1 MEEVRN
7 EETKAT
13 KAEKAYT
20 LKKLSA
26 ANLFTFSTIMNKIGF
41 SEFKACFQSKEIQQA
56 ISESKTESGINIES
70 VGVAV
75 IMDVASIILKNLEK
89 CKDNIYQLL
98 SDLSGMKK
106 REIEAL
112 DMNVFIEMIIDVFQK
127 EEFKDFFKVASK
139 LFK

>member
-7 EETKAT
+7 EAKAT
-13 KAEKAYT
+13 KEEKAYT

-26 ANLFTFSTIMNKIGF
+26 ANLFTFSTILNKIGF
-41 SEFKACFQSKEIQQA
+41 SELKACFQSKEIQQA

-75 IMDVASIILKNLEK
+75 IMDVASIVLKNLEK